1 MLLGWMVLSETNDN
15 HEIYLLLYNLF
26 LSILF
31 WINWWLSVSFGIWF
45 LFSWCGDL
53 TGCVGSILDRLSP
66 CTNLLRVAGTSTG
79 SDCSQRHLCGDTD
92 HRCDWRLDVPI
103 SLRSRCGCWRV
114 RLEPSGSLSCFLN
127 THTSCLDYDSLFLS
141 LKIKIIKKIFN
152 YPWNIS
158 RQPNC
163 MSNLFKG
170 VINTVITWVG
180 FLASWLTSHVL

>member
-1 MLLGWMVLSETNDN
+1 MVLSETNDN
-15 HEIYLLLYNLF
+15 HEIYCFIIYF
-26 LSILF
+26 SQFFF

-127 THTSCLDYDSLFLS
+127 THTSCLDYNSLFLS

>member
-1 MLLGWMVLSETNDN
+1 MVLSETNDN
-15 HEIYLLLYNLF
+15 HEIYCFIIYFFQFFFELTGGFRYL
-26 LSILF
+26 
-31 WINWWLSVSFGIWF
+31 FGIWF

-92 HRCDWRLDVPI
+92 HRRDWRLDVPI

-127 THTSCLDYDSLFLS
+127 THTSCLDYNSLFLS
-141 LKIKIIKKIFN
+141 LKIKIIKKIFL
-152 YPWNIS
+152 ITRGTFQGS
-158 RQPNC
+158 R
-163 MSNLFKG
+163 
-170 VINTVITWVG
+170 IAWVTY
-180 FLASWLTSHVL
+180 LRAWLIL